1 MIKNN
6 EIKNGLDEIKEW
18 EEKIKWKD
26 LIYRTNKYKYD
37 FQQYETIKYFG
48 ESISAGKISIEEAE
62 WIKRTTEDKNKK
74 RNTLEKVNALYEG
87 RELTINA
94 FKSGILLIKSTQ
106 GNGLK
111 MLIPKQILQR
121 LPIDL
126 AQVKVGNTFENLLNE
141 IRQIIYSFYR
151 AKEATKKVYN

>member
-6 EIKNGLDEIKEW
+6 EIKNELDEIKEW

-26 LIYRTNKYKYD
+26 LIYRANKYKYD
-37 FQQYETIKYFG
+37 FQQHETIKYFG

-111 MLIPKQILQR
+111 MLIPKQMLQR

-126 AQVKVGNTFENLLNE
+126 GQVKVGNTFENLLNE